1 MNSFFTV
8 TPLQELVHFSGF
20 NYQVLVAP
28 KPNRLACLLLP
39 GSRLR
44 SDTSSVCF
52 INASSSKCSVELIL
66 HGPSQ
71 IATSSYSFHV
81 LFINIR
87 HHSLTK

>member
-8 TPLQELVHFSGF
+8 TPLQELVHSSGF

-39 GSRLR
+39 SSRLR
-44 SDTSSVCF
+44 SDTSVCF
-52 INASSSKCSVELIL
+52 INASNSKCSVELIL

-71 IATSSYSFHV
+71 IAASSYSFHV